1 MSVCVFFS
9 GCKKE
14 NNALPRIL
22 INTDS
27 EIKWDYRT
35 SCDVCCV
42 NDNDTTCYGGS
53 VKFRGG
59 VSSKYYKHSY
69 SLKLDKSQTFVGLP
83 KGKSW
88 IVNATYIDKTFMR
101 HKLCYDIFN
110 NMGEYDVAPQC
121 AYAMV
126 DENGTPRGLYV
137 VMQRINKHLL
147 NIDTHS
153 DNAFIFKEPKLFF
166 ADSVMPVR
174 KSPDENFN
182 EQTYPDFDD
191 FGDRSAILDE
201 FHEFIVTSSDDDFKK
216 NINSWIDLR
225 NVVDWHLLLLFTNN
239 GDGVRKNFYLYKIDS
254 ETPFRIAIWDCDH
267 SFGRDGDNELNMLE
281 RPIGD
286 KRNILL
292 NRLLETDWYHAML
305 AERWKQLRDDDVISY
320 TTIEKMMQE
329 NDRFIQKGLP
339 ENLSLWSFDSDFYYD
354 DNNYEQE
361 KALILEFVKMSLDT
375 MDKRFDYG
383 R

>member
-1 MSVCVFFS
+1 M
-9 GCKKE
+9 
-14 NNALPRIL
+14 
-22 INTDS
+22 
-27 EIKWDYRT
+27 
-35 SCDVCCV
+35 
-42 NDNDTTCYGGS
+42 
-53 VKFRGG
+53 
-59 VSSKYYKHSY
+59 
-69 SLKLDKSQTFVGLP
+69 P
-83 KGKSW
+83 K
-88 IVNATYIDKTFMR
+88 
-101 HKLCYDIFN
+101 
-110 NMGEYDVAPQC
+110 
-121 AYAMV
+121 
-126 DENGTPRGLYV
+126 
-137 VMQRINKHLL
+137 
-147 NIDTHS
+147 
-153 DNAFIFKEPKLFF
+153 
-166 ADSVMPVR
+166 R
-174 KSPDENFN
+174 KSLDENFN

-191 FGDRSAILDE
+191 FGDKSAILDE
-201 FHEFIVTSSDDDFKK
+201 FHEFIVTSPDDDFKK
-216 NINSWIDLR
+216 NINNWIDLR

-305 AERWKQLRDDDVISY
+305 VERWKQLRDDDVISY

-339 ENLSLWSFDSDFYYD
+339 ENLSLCSFDSDFYYD